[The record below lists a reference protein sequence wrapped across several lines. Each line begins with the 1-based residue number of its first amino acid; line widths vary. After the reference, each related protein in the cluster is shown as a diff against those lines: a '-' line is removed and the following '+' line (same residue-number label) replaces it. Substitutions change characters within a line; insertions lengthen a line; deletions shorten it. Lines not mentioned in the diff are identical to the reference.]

1 MNGMETTEDT
11 ENTGEG
17 THAET
22 QRRGGEELP
31 PRPSAEEVDAAIMAH
46 SLFGLPSSDVL
57 IAETLHLRARFAE
70 LEAALKGLRH
80 AYTRTLENGRDRIVF
95 LGGEC
100 DSLEMMIASDHDLT
114 RAMEVLAASGG
125 GVCRYSGAESSRQP
139 DLTAGKYQQ
148 NGAALID
155 HGTPRANDA
164 CDAYG
169 KGDTTAFY
177 GAAKSLAAKD
187 AAETQGRST
196 QPPWVRGV
204 VYPSNPETEEQAIQ
218 RAEALEGG
226 EL

>member
-1 MNGMETTEDT
+1 MRRE
-11 ENTGEG
+11 GE
-17 THAET
+17 
-22 QRRGGEELP
+22 
-31 PRPSAEEVDAAIMAH
+31 RPSIGCFLDEANLAEDYDND
-46 SLFGLPSSDVL
+46 GLESG
-57 IAETLHLRARFAE
+57 F
-70 LEAALKGLRH
+70 
-80 AYTRTLENGRDRIVF
+80 DREDEE
-95 LGGEC
+95 GEYQRI
-100 DSLEMMIASDHDLT
+100 EPQPTHWHPIPPF
-114 RAMEVLAASGG
+114 
-125 GVCRYSGAESSRQP
+125 CRYSEGEKSQQP
-139 DLTAGKYQQ
+139 DLSSEFERQ